1 MKQDLNKKK
10 IGGDQM
16 NFRKMAMIL
25 GLSLSMLMTGC
36 SGNTSTPEPAAPA
49 STESQTPA
57 SEVKKEIPT
66 INVGWSNELHT
77 GNMHLSFL
85 KPELFENNPVH
96 LRPISDKQLELV
108 KDGNVI
114 AILNFVHTK
123 GAAEA
128 VTLMNQ
134 GHMDMVYCSSTAIMT
149 GYDAG
154 LDASI
159 LAPIQSG
166 GVSVVAAKDA
176 PYNTFDELVA
186 YAKEAKEPI
195 RGGYH
200 SAISSPRIVLE
211 YALRDAGLTVTGD
224 TADYTA
230 DVVLTDLKGISNLIP
245 SLSSGQVELWAGP
258 VPNPQN
264 AEAQDIGKI
273 IATLDQLPEGKWV
286 DFPCCTVS
294 VMNSIKEKHPEVVE
308 AMVQVTTDI
317 SDFAQN
323 NREETAELMTEFIGL
338 DKEVLMKNDTT
349 YQTKITDHFTNGMHT
364 YYEAMSEMGKF
375 TGRLKDK
382 SMDEV
387 LGAVFD
393 FSYANQVNK

>member
-1 MKQDLNKKK
+1 MKL
-10 IGGDQM
+10 
-16 NFRKMAMIL
+16 RKMAILL
-25 GLSLSMLMTGC
+25 GLSMSMLMTAC
-36 SGNTSTPEPAAPA
+36 SPAKPEPAAPA
-49 STESQTPA
+49 ATEAPA
-57 SEVKKEIPT
+57 TEVKKEIPT
-66 INVGWSNELHT
+66 LNVGWSNELHT

-114 AILNFVHTK
+114 AILNFVQTK

-149 GYDAG
+149 GYDSG

-166 GVSVVAAKDA
+166 GVAVVAAKDA

-211 YALRDAGLTVTGD
+211 YALRDAGLKVTGD

-245 SLSSGQVELWAGP
+245 SLSSGQVEIWAGP

-264 AEAQDIGKI
+264 AEAQNIGKI
-273 IATLDQLPEGKWV
+273 IAKLDELPEGKWV

-294 VMNSIKEKHPEVVE
+294 VMNSIKEKYPEVVE

-349 YQTKITDHFTNGMHT
+349 YQTKITDHFTDGMHT

-387 LGAVFD
+387 FAAVFD
-393 FSYANQVNK
+393 FSYANEVNK